1 MKMRVA
7 ALATAL
13 AVAGIGFAAPAYAG
27 CETQAFAKYCDG
39 PVRPGGTWDRCMEAF
54 GTVNAFGQVQV
65 PTVSRC
71 YPIDPNAFPPT
82 PLGQPQ
88 EHIYP

>member
-1 MKMRVA
+1 
-7 ALATAL
+7 
-13 AVAGIGFAAPAYAG
+13 
-27 CETQAFAKYCDG
+27 
-39 PVRPGGTWDRCMEAF
+39 MEAF
-54 GTVNAFGQVQV
+54 GTVNGFGQVVV
-65 PTVSRC
+65 PPVSRC